1 LAGVGSIFPD
11 HKFFPLPAFLFD
23 GAGDFGGPSVYASCV
38 SEWQTRLVEAMNAR
52 GVTGVELAKRTGF
65 TSQYINS
72 LKNGERGARLP
83 HGTASRL
90 AHALGVSVEWLTQG
104 TGARE
109 RLSDVFPVAPPSY
122 DDDPPSRSGFYER
135 YPSRAEV
142 VALLA
147 NTAAPEVLAALRI
160 AVPKD
165 PSLDPGRDYWI
176 AHAKDLARDLRKIH
190 ADPAFKKAKG
200 S

>member
-1 LAGVGSIFPD
+1 
-11 HKFFPLPAFLFD
+11 
-23 GAGDFGGPSVYASCV
+23 V
-38 SEWQTRLVEAMNAR
+38 SDWQKRLVEAMTAR
-52 GVTGVELAKRTGF
+52 GVSGADLAKRTGF

-72 LKNGERGARLP
+72 LKNGDRGARLP
-83 HGTASRL
+83 HGTATRL
-90 AHALGVSVEWLTQG
+90 AAALGVSVEWLTQG

-109 RLSDVFPVAPPSY
+109 RLSDVYPVAPPAPPSY

-165 PSLDPGRDYWI
+165 PSVDPGRDYWI
-176 AHAKDLARDLRKIH
+176 AHAKELARDLKKIH
-190 ADPAFKKAKG
+190 ADPAFKKAR
-200 S
+200 